1 MVCPEENAIFDCT
14 RSDGTLIGWR
24 VTSTCGSLDYET
36 SFSSTNLVGHTRNV
50 TLCSTALMF
59 RVVSRSSSSISVT
72 LTIHTPVQ
80 LNGSRI
86 SCRRQTVT
94 LDVLSS
100 KLNLVILSYF
110 IDNLL
115 FQNLESSGNADCK
128 ISGLQIFIKIMA
140 AN

>member
-36 SFSSTNLVGHTRNV
+36 SFSSTNLVGNTRGA
-50 TLCSTALMF
+50 TLCSTTLMF
-59 RVVSRSSSSISVT
+59 RVISCSSSSISVT

-86 SCRRQTVT
+86 SCRGQTVT

-100 KLNLVILSYF
+100 KL
-110 IDNLL
+110 
-115 FQNLESSGNADCK
+115 
-128 ISGLQIFIKIMA
+128 IFKT
-140 AN
+140 